1 MRVLTN
7 FVRTAVPALLGLLLA
22 PTAVLAQVSDC
33 PVEPA
38 PNVSIASGNVFAGPN
53 CVLYTQGD
61 VDSFV
66 FSANSGDTYRLA
78 ASEVNEVCDQDIALA
93 LYDPNQV
100 RIFTSPTNSCE
111 GAYSIVT
118 NQTLT
123 TTGNYTMVVT
133 LAGYGP
139 GTRTYGVSLERLS
152 PIPPNA
158 QQITLAQVAAGDIT
172 PLTDSNAF
180 TWTGVTT
187 CTYQVTAT
195 MTPGG
200 CRNDLCMNVY
210 FPDGTSTATQC
221 TNSCESQYTILL
233 SFKAPEDGPL
243 MVLVYNNSNN
253 VFSYTLDVSCLVGD
267 CAAISGISPNS
278 AAAGGLGFN
287 LTVNGSG
294 FLSGESVQ
302 WNGTALST
310 AYVNGNQLVAAVP
323 SSLIA
328 APGPASVVV
337 VNPDGVDS
345 NTASFSINQALRF
358 ISMPPCR
365 VVDTRDPTKPFGFGP
380 PSLAGEATRSFDIPG
395 GACGIPATAQAYS
408 LNVTVVPDGE
418 LGYLTVW
425 PTGQSQPLVS
435 TLNSL
440 DGEVQANA
448 AVVPGGSGG
457 AISVF
462 ATNNTDLVL
471 DVNGYF
477 VPSTSSSGLGFYPMT
492 PCRLVDTRPGAPSTI
507 ITGALTGGT
516 STTLPILSSSCH
528 VPSTA
533 QAYSLNFTLVPP
545 GPVNYLTVYPTGESL
560 PIVSTMND
568 PTGSVQ
574 ANAAI
579 APAGTGGSIE
589 AYVTQTTDLV
599 VDINGY
605 FAPAGAGA
613 LSLYPL
619 PPCRVLDTR
628 NPAGAPPFEGT
639 LNVNVIGSGC
649 GGTSAAQAYVLNAT
663 VVPQGF
669 LGYLTLWPEG
679 SAQPLASTLNAYDGD
694 VTSNMAIVPTVN
706 GEISTFVT
714 NNTYLV
720 LDLFGYFAP

>member
-233 SFKAPEDGPL
+233 SLQGARGRPTNGAGVQQQQQCFQLYPG
-243 MVLVYNNSNN
+243 
-253 VFSYTLDVSCLVGD
+253 CLVPGRRLCRHLRYKSQLGGGGRAGFQPNGQRVGLSLRRIGAVERHRIEHRLCEWKPVGRGRAEQSD
-267 CAAISGISPNS
+267 C
-278 AAAGGLGFN
+278 
-287 LTVNGSG
+287 
-294 FLSGESVQ
+294 
-302 WNGTALST
+302 
-310 AYVNGNQLVAAVP
+310 
-323 SSLIA
+323 
-328 APGPASVVV
+328 
-337 VNPDGVDS
+337 
-345 NTASFSINQALRF
+345 R
-358 ISMPPCR
+358 
-365 VVDTRDPTKPFGFGP
+365 
-380 PSLAGEATRSFDIPG
+380 
-395 GACGIPATAQAYS
+395 
-408 LNVTVVPDGE
+408 
-418 LGYLTVW
+418 
-425 PTGQSQPLVS
+425 
-435 TLNSL
+435 
-440 DGEVQANA
+440 
-448 AVVPGGSGG
+448 
-457 AISVF
+457 
-462 ATNNTDLVL
+462 
-471 DVNGYF
+471 
-477 VPSTSSSGLGFYPMT
+477 
-492 PCRLVDTRPGAPSTI
+492 TRPCQR
-507 ITGALTGGT
+507 GG
-516 STTLPILSSSCH
+516 
-528 VPSTA
+528 
-533 QAYSLNFTLVPP
+533 
-545 GPVNYLTVYPTGESL
+545 GEPRRS
-560 PIVSTMND
+560 
-568 PTGSVQ
+568 
-574 ANAAI
+574 
-579 APAGTGGSIE
+579 
-589 AYVTQTTDLV
+589 
-599 VDINGY
+599 
-605 FAPAGAGA
+605 
-613 LSLYPL
+613 
-619 PPCRVLDTR
+619 
-628 NPAGAPPFEGT
+628 
-639 LNVNVIGSGC
+639 
-649 GGTSAAQAYVLNAT
+649 
-663 VVPQGF
+663 
-669 LGYLTLWPEG
+669 
-679 SAQPLASTLNAYDGD
+679 
-694 VTSNMAIVPTVN
+694 
-706 GEISTFVT
+706 
-714 NNTYLV
+714 
-720 LDLFGYFAP
+720 